1 MRGTRPLGASRSPTS
16 ASATERTTRPQWG
29 WASPIVRDTH
39 HSFGATAPGV
49 IRPMRSGVGHVP
61 TRRSTNDPGTSTAA
75 GAGRAGF
82 HAPRAPRCHHH
93 PRHPAGHCGAVV
105 PQLPRP
111 GEQLGRA
118 RQCAGRAPGRRGLQ
132 RGQLEGLLRHDAHRD
147 AGVRPGCEECRHPR
161 YAEPDLVLPPQHGRH
176 EELVQAR
183 PRVRLGG
190 VLPALVLGGG
200 VMLMGRGTSD
210 EAAAPIV
217 IPSKKA
223 GLLDAPAAAKKVAA
237 KASAAAKNAGKVTP
251 AAKAPVRLIA
261 SNGLPSRV
269 VAQLQSH
276 DVVIVALWG
285 SGGKIDAMSRDEAAA
300 GASAARAGF
309 VPIDVIKNSREA
321 EALTLKLGFVLRA
334 PG

>member
-1 MRGTRPLGASRSPTS
+1 VGAQVSAPTKVF
-16 ASATERTTRPQWG
+16 A
-29 WASPIVRDTH
+29 
-39 HSFGATAPGV
+39 
-49 IRPMRSGVGHVP
+49 
-61 TRRSTNDPGTSTAA
+61 
-75 GAGRAGF
+75 
-82 HAPRAPRCHHH
+82 
-93 PRHPAGHCGAVV
+93 
-105 PQLPRP
+105 
-111 GEQLGRA
+111 
-118 RQCAGRAPGRRGLQ
+118 
-132 RGQLEGLLRHDAHRD
+132 
-147 AGVRPGCEECRHPR
+147 
-161 YAEPDLVLPPQHGRH
+161 LV
-176 EELVQAR
+176 
-183 PRVRLGG
+183 G
-190 VLPALVLGGG
+190 VLAALVLGGG
-200 VMLMGRGTSD
+200 MMLMGRGTSD

-251 AAKAPVRLIA
+251 AAKVKPAAKPAVKPKPAVKAPVRLIA
-261 SNGLPSRV
+261 SNGLPSRL

-334 PG
+334 PAVLVFKSPDTLANTLDGFRDRETVAQAAFDALR

>member
-1 MRGTRPLGASRSPTS
+1 MGAQVSAPTK
-16 ASATERTTRPQWG
+16 
-29 WASPIVRDTH
+29 V
-39 HSFGATAPGV
+39 F
-49 IRPMRSGVGHVP
+49 
-61 TRRSTNDPGTSTAA
+61 
-75 GAGRAGF
+75 
-82 HAPRAPRCHHH
+82 
-93 PRHPAGHCGAVV
+93 
-105 PQLPRP
+105 
-111 GEQLGRA
+111 
-118 RQCAGRAPGRRGLQ
+118 
-132 RGQLEGLLRHDAHRD
+132 
-147 AGVRPGCEECRHPR
+147 
-161 YAEPDLVLPPQHGRH
+161 
-176 EELVQAR
+176 
-183 PRVRLGG
+183 
-190 VLPALVLGGG
+190 ALVGILAALVIGGG
-200 VMLMGRGTSD
+200 MMFMGRGTSD

-251 AAKAPVRLIA
+251 AVKAKPAAKPKPAAPARLIA
-261 SNGLPSRV
+261 ANGLPSRL

-334 PG
+334 PAVLVFKNPDTLANTLDGFRDRETVAQAALDALR